1 MVLGCFFST
10 SDLPAT
16 KAKTDYETVGPLM
29 CHAAEA
35 SADTRIVP
43 LTAAGLIIL
52 CVSLA
57 ILIGNIGF
65 QGDDWW
71 QFSWPY
77 WHSFPNSVWEYAK
90 ASRRPVE
97 GLYTV
102 LAFEAFGLNR
112 VFYTLAALS
121 LSAGACLLMGTCL
134 RRAFPGRESLMV
146 LSVLFAFLLTP
157 VSNLIYMFHT
167 DNSRISLL
175 VFWASVWAFQ
185 RWAWY
190 SKSWPGLTLPV
201 LVYLLAAFT
210 YENTT
215 FLIFSVPLLVW
226 PIHVRHRNNANDLT
240 FLLRLCSGIAV
251 GFAFFVGVRFAV
263 FSGGAVGHSSLV
275 PPAGLIWS
283 YLSNLALYCLAPFSH
298 PSSDKMA
305 WVWGF
310 AVAVIAALLLVRAA
324 KSEPSTRETVRS
336 VEQSSLYI
344 AMLGIG
350 ILAFGMLPYLM
361 AGYEP
366 SLGFTSQSR
375 IYSSGSFGLAIL
387 LALAFSTS
395 SKRLLLSAKK
405 IVAVIM
411 IAVMAAFL
419 AGLRANWLEAA
430 AKRDKLYDS
439 LLGQVPNVVSGTT
452 FLFLDLQSYLADRG
466 IGNAVVVQGVD
477 GMDEFIK
484 MLYHN
489 KNLYAYFLYP
499 EEKIVNDTQGRKA
512 SVSPEGFV
520 ARGSAVRAPIPLDS
534 LLILKRVGDKLV
546 LIDKLSLEDGAAID
560 WNGVSHVRSNPELV
574 LPASATHRRLTGSI
588 AR

>member
-1 MVLGCFFST
+1 MGCFLMP
-10 SDLPAT
+10 DLPAT
-16 KAKTDYETVGPLM
+16 EAKTDYETVEGS
-29 CHAAEA
+29 AE
-35 SADTRIVP
+35 SRIVP
-43 LTAAGLIIL
+43 LTAAGLIVL

-77 WHSFPNSVWEYAK
+77 WHSFPNSIWEYAK
-90 ASRRPVE
+90 ASRRPIE

-102 LAFEAFGLNR
+102 LAFESFGLNR
-112 VFYTLAALS
+112 VFYTLSALS

-134 RRAFPGRESLMV
+134 RRAFPGQESLMA

-175 VFWASVWAFQ
+175 FFWASVWAFQ
-185 RWAWY
+185 RWGSC
-190 SKSWPGLTLPV
+190 SKSWQGLILPV

-226 PIHVRHRNNANDLT
+226 PIHVRHRSNVNGLN
-240 FLLRLCSGIAV
+240 FLLRLCGGIAA

-283 YLSNLALYCLAPFSH
+283 YLSNLALYCLAPFTN

-305 WVWGF
+305 WVWGG
-310 AVAVIAALLLVRAA
+310 AAALIAALLLFREA
-324 KSEPSTRETVRS
+324 KSEPSTKETPGCL
-336 VEQSSLYI
+336 EQSSLYI
-344 AMLGIG
+344 AVLGMC
-350 ILAFGMLPYLM
+350 ILVLGMLPYLM

-395 SKRLLLSAKK
+395 NNRLLLTAKK

-411 IAVMAAFL
+411 IAVMAGFL
-419 AGLRANWLEAA
+419 AGLRNNWLEAA

-439 LLGQVPNVVSGTT
+439 LLAQVPNVASGTT
-452 FLFLDLQSYLADRG
+452 FLFLDLQSYLPKRG
-466 IGNAVVVQGVD
+466 IGRAVVAQGVD
-477 GMDEFIK
+477 GLDEFIK
-484 MLYHN
+484 ILYHN
-489 KNLYAYFLYP
+489 KNVDAYFLYP
-499 EEKIVNDTQGRKA
+499 AAKVSDDTEGRKA
-512 SVSPEGFV
+512 SVSPDGLV
-520 ARGSAVRAPIPLDS
+520 ARGSAVRPPIPLGS
-534 LLILKRVGDKLV
+534 LLIFKRLGDELV
-546 LIDKLSLEDGAAID
+546 LIEKLSSDDKGVAIE
-560 WNGVSHVRSNPELV
+560 WHGVSQVRSNRELI
-574 LPASATHRRLTGSI
+574 LPDSGMERQVIGPI